1 MANKDLALFTK
12 ADLEKELKVFIET
25 FSEAPKKKLSCAL
38 NFAIKKYADYPHRS
52 DGPFINHVLRVPVW
66 LLQNGITSFPIIIA
80 SFYRYAKED
89 AVEMAHHCYEDKI
102 KEIIKLITEKD
113 YSDKEKETRFDLRLS
128 DFENAVESSIEAGL
142 ILLSDYFDSRIDFIK
157 NHDVDKKINWSKYNE
172 PRIQLFLEKLLL
184 KIEIKQGI
192 DLNVREIS
200 GILRKDLDF
209 AKQTLQPV

>member
-1 MANKDLALFTK
+1 MLHD
-12 ADLEKELKVFIET
+12 DR
-25 FSEAPKKKLSCAL
+25 
-38 NFAIKKYADYPHRS
+38 YGGHRAQ
-52 DGPFINHVLRVPVW
+52 FH
-66 LLQNGITSFPIIIA
+66 QNTVRA
-80 SFYRYAKED
+80 RAQ
-89 AVEMAHHCYEDKI
+89 
-102 KEIIKLITEKD
+102 
-113 YSDKEKETRFDLRLS
+113 KETRFDLRLS